1 MKFIHINKKILPWIA
16 GGALAIVLIAI
27 GVVWY
32 VKTSG
37 APSFDTVA
45 ATRGNVVSSLNES
58 GNVLA
63 ENSVDLSFEEG
74 GQIASVDVKEGD
86 TVASGAVLARL
97 DSSSLQAAVQQAN
110 AALAAAQANLD
121 NLTNGTRPEQL
132 QIDQNGVSSA
142 QSAIDSA
149 RASLD
154 ASNGSAYAA
163 ADDAVRNQ
171 TDNLFNN
178 PQYNN
183 PEFLVAVSDSQAKIN
198 IESKRVGLQSLF
210 NDWYASMNATSSDPV
225 AESNVASANLKT
237 IKSYLDQLAVYVNN
251 ATPNSSV
258 PAVTLSAYRADIVTA
273 RGEVVQAIAG
283 LTASENALSSAQAN
297 LKVAQS
303 ELSLARAGATQQQIE
318 AQKAVVAQ
326 AQAAVSS
333 AEVAL
338 DRATLTAPFSGTV
351 RNLTAKIGMVV
362 GAGTP
367 VVSVTN
373 DIGLKIDIY
382 VSQSDIAK
390 IKEGNTAN
398 VTLDAYGN
406 DTIFP
411 AIVTTIDA
419 AGTEVNGS
427 LAYKVTLHF
436 KNADER
442 IRAGMTASV
451 HIMVAEHDG
460 VVEIPNKLIITDN
473 DQTFVMVQ
481 NGHALEKKEVTIGI
495 SGDNDMTEI
504 VSGLSAGDRIN
515 NF

>member
-1 MKFIHINKKILPWIA
+1 MHVNKKILPWIA
-16 GGALAIVLIAI
+16 GGVFAIALIAI
-27 GVVWY
+27 GVAWY

-37 APSFDTVA
+37 APSFDTIA
-45 ATRGNVVSSLNES
+45 ATRGNAISSLNES

-74 GQIASVDVKEGD
+74 GQIASVDVQEGD
-86 TVASGAVLARL
+86 AVTSGAVLARL

-142 QSAIDSA
+142 QSAVDSA
-149 RASLD
+149 LASLD

-163 ADDAVRNQ
+163 ADDAIRNQ
-171 TDNLFNN
+171 TDNLFSN

-183 PEFLVAVSDSQAKIN
+183 PEFLVALSDSQAKIN
-198 IESKRVGLQSLF
+198 IESKRVELQSVF
-210 NDWYASMNATSSDPV
+210 NAWYASMSATSSDPV
-225 AESNVASANLKT
+225 AESDIASANLKT
-237 IKSYLDQLAVYVNN
+237 VKSYLDELAVYVNN
-251 ATPNSSV
+251 ATPDSSV
-258 PAVTLSAYRADIVTA
+258 PAVTLAAYRADIVTA

-283 LTASENALSSAQAN
+283 LTVSENALSSAQAD

-303 ELSLARAGATQQQIE
+303 ELSLAEAGATQQQIE
-318 AQKAVVAQ
+318 AQKAVVAE

-338 DRATLTAPFSGTV
+338 DHATLTAPFSGTV

-362 GAGTP
+362 SPGTP

-373 DIGLKIDIY
+373 DIGLKIEIY

-390 IKEGNTAN
+390 IKEGDAAN

-406 DTIFP
+406 DTVFP
-411 AIVTTIDA
+411 ATVTTIDA

-436 KNADER
+436 ISADDR
-442 IRAGMTASV
+442 IKAGMTAAV
-451 HIMVAEHDG
+451 HIKTAEHDN
-460 VVEIPNKLIITDN
+460 VVEVPSKSIISDN
-473 DQTFVMVQ
+473 DQNFVMVQ
-481 NGHALEKKEVTIGI
+481 NGNALEKKEVTVGI
-495 SGDNDMTEI
+495 SGDDGMTEI
-504 VSGLSAGDRIN
+504 VSGLSVGDRIN